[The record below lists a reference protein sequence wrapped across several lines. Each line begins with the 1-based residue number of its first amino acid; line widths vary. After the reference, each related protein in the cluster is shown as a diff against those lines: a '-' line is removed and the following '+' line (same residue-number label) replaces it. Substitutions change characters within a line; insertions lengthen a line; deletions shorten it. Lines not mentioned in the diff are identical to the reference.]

1 MQHDIYHPQYPFFFY
16 IKLIKLKASGK
27 KLYVTLM
34 NW

>member
-1 MQHDIYHPQYPFFFY
+1 MQHDFYHPQYPFFY
-16 IKLIKLKASGK
+16 IKQIQLKASRE